1 MNDKHMSPIL
11 LIVKIINKIIYFSSN
26 LYLEGIKETRT
37 VLIIKY
43 IFFVIT
49 NWFAKNIFMYNT
61 LKRPT
66 TIFMHH

>member
-49 NWFAKNIFMYNT
+49 N
-61 LKRPT
+61 
-66 TIFMHH
+66 